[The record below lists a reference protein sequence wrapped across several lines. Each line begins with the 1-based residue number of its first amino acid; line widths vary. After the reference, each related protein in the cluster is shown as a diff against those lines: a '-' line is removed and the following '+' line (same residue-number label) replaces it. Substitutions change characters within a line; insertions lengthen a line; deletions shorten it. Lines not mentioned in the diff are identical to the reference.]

1 MSVVGLIERVRG
13 LSDCEVSPAGGL
25 PQIEPPF
32 VLPDD
37 LKGFYELCG
46 GLTLYKDS
54 SYTVVFVPPDRVVPA
69 NPVIVGEAGETD
81 ISASWHI
88 LVEDTNGDYLT
99 IDLNPMR
106 LGRCYDS
113 FYDRHGVPGSCPII
127 AQSFCELLERLIE
140 NGGEHWYWLRPG
152 FSPIGDA
159 YD

>member
-1 MSVVGLIERVRG
+1 MSVVELIDRVRG
-13 LSDCEVSPAGGL
+13 LSDCEVLPTGGL
-25 PQIEPPF
+25 PKIDPSF

-37 LKGFYELCG
+37 LRDFYELCG

-54 SYTVVFVPPDRVVPA
+54 PYTAIFVSPKLLVPA
-69 NPVIVGEAGETD
+69 NPLIVGEAVETD

-88 LVEDTNGDYLT
+88 LVDDTNGDYLT
-99 IDLNPMR
+99 IDLSPER

-127 AQSFCELLERLIE
+127 ARSFSELLERLIE
-140 NGGEHWYWLRPG
+140 NRGDHWYWLRPD
-152 FSPIGDA
+152 FKSIGDA